1 MAKPR
6 GATAALARRY
16 TREAIETLIEILRD
30 LDAPPSARNAAARSL
45 LARGLIKSPTS
56 PDDPRQNSASRLN

>member
-16 TREAIETLIEILRD
+16 TREAFEILIEILRD
-30 LDAPPSARNAAARSL
+30 PDTPPSARNAAAQSL
-45 LARGLIKSPTS
+45 LARGWIKSPTR
-56 PDDPRQNSASRLN
+56 PDDPTRPCRLQ